1 MNIGKILFY
10 IFVMSGV
17 TYLIRMLPLTLIR
30 RKIENRFVISFM
42 YYMPFAVLSAMVIP
56 DIFYCTDMV
65 LSALIGLAV
74 AVMLALFEKKLLTV
88 AVYACAAV
96 FVTELAFKLLA
107 AH

>member
-1 MNIGKILFY
+1 LNIGKILLY
-10 IFVMSGV
+10 VAVMACV

-56 DIFYCTDMV
+56 DIFYSTDMI
-65 LSALIGLAV
+65 LSAIIGLAV
-74 AVMLALFEKKLLTV
+74 AVLLALFEKKLLTV
-88 AVYACAAV
+88 AVFACAAV
-96 FVTELAFKLLA
+96 FVTELAYKLLG